1 MGGGIRYGGFLF
13 LRWLAI
19 GDIGDFEMWEWV
31 SCTFGIVKNVGGGGC
46 LTPHEEVSAR
56 DRDVG
61 SS

>member
-31 SCTFGIVKNVGGGGC
+31 SCTFGIVKNVGGGGVSN
-46 LTPHEEVSAR
+46 TP
-56 DRDVG
+56 
-61 SS
+61 

>member
-1 MGGGIRYGGFLF
+1 MGGGFGMGVSVFEV
-13 LRWLAI
+13 AI

-31 SCTFGIVKNVGGGGC
+31 RCTFGIVKNGGGGC
-46 LTPHEEVSAR
+46 LTPYEVSAR